1 MEASRQIIALD
12 KQTRIIALTA
22 GSRLDDIEKCE
33 QAGMHNFLSKP
44 FAEKD
49 LLNVLTRTLNME
61 SVRPEQPEEDA
72 PKVSIDL
79 SDLERMANGNTSF
92 VNEMVEIFIQSSEN
106 GVKEIQKNLL
116 EKNWKLVHEY
126 AHKMAAPAKHIKALT
141 LYSKIKAMEYEAHS
155 TQNEQRIA
163 RLFQEVEQEVRK
175 TNNYLKTILNGL
187 N

>member
-1 MEASRQIIALD
+1 M
-12 KQTRIIALTA
+12 
-22 GSRLDDIEKCE
+22 
-33 QAGMHNFLSKP
+33 
-44 FAEKD
+44 
-49 LLNVLTRTLNME
+49 
-61 SVRPEQPEEDA
+61 
-72 PKVSIDL
+72 
-79 SDLERMANGNTSF
+79 
-92 VNEMVEIFIQSSEN
+92 
-106 GVKEIQKNLL
+106 
-116 EKNWKLVHEY
+116 HEY